1 MVAINHLVHE
11 RQKEGVRAAS
21 EQSSMDFLLPINA
34 STKYYLVLQP
44 DPTCMHACSNTEPRI
59 PTTCLP
65 TCPNTT
71 CLPSSHEVCRYQE
84 TSSGRR

>member
-44 DPTCMHACSNTEPRI
+44 DPTCIQQHKATHPYNMPAYLSEYDVLAIQP
-59 PTTCLP
+59 
-65 TCPNTT
+65 
-71 CLPSSHEVCRYQE
+71 
-84 TSSGRR
+84 